1 MKFDHMIK
9 FGGIYYA
16 AGEDVPMEEKT
27 MPQRLTSRWKKKLK
41 CQSCKLMMS
50 QSEEVRNQKL
60 FDGGEKVW
68 VIQTTLQTSF
78 FWFASW
84 AFNDEEGGSFS
95 ESLLKQKIKSAIR
108 EVRDKRRYPL
118 GYTDG
123 MIAQDLDRYYSQIR
137 NLALYDYNSIG
148 FEGESQ
154 HSEDSIQRTMV
165 DRKTLFAGI
174 IPLATV

>member
-1 MKFDHMIK
+1 MSYTDNLADELFFD
-9 FGGIYYA
+9 
-16 AGEDVPMEEKT
+16 
-27 MPQRLTSRWKKKLK
+27 
-41 CQSCKLMMS
+41 
-50 QSEEVRNQKL
+50 
-60 FDGGEKVW
+60 
-68 VIQTTLQTSF
+68 LQVELS
-78 FWFASW
+78 
-84 AFNDEEGGSFS
+84 NDEEGGSFS
-95 ESLLKQKIKSAIR
+95 EPLLKQKIKSAIR

-137 NLALYDYNSIG
+137 SLALYDYNSIG

>member
-1 MKFDHMIK
+1 MSYTDNLADELFFD
-9 FGGIYYA
+9 
-16 AGEDVPMEEKT
+16 
-27 MPQRLTSRWKKKLK
+27 
-41 CQSCKLMMS
+41 
-50 QSEEVRNQKL
+50 
-60 FDGGEKVW
+60 
-68 VIQTTLQTSF
+68 LQVELS
-78 FWFASW
+78 
-84 AFNDEEGGSFS
+84 NDEEGGSFS
-95 ESLLKQKIKSAIR
+95 ESLLKQKIKS
-108 EVRDKRRYPL
+108 

>member
-1 MKFDHMIK
+1 MSYTDNLADELFFD
-9 FGGIYYA
+9 
-16 AGEDVPMEEKT
+16 
-27 MPQRLTSRWKKKLK
+27 
-41 CQSCKLMMS
+41 
-50 QSEEVRNQKL
+50 
-60 FDGGEKVW
+60 
-68 VIQTTLQTSF
+68 LQVELS
-78 FWFASW
+78 
-84 AFNDEEGGSFS
+84 NDEEGGSFS

-118 GYTDG
+118 GYTDE

-154 HSEDSIQRTMV
+154 HSEGSIQRTMV
-165 DRKTLFAGI
+165 DRNTLFAGI